1 MNSERMRR
9 GSTTIA
15 ILLAA
20 ALATWLSLSAADESV
35 EQLLKAGQLAYE
47 RGDVVDA
54 IKWYRTAA
62 QRGYAPAQTR
72 LARLMDF
79 SEQNE
84 EAVKWYRE
92 AAAQG
97 FPEAEY
103 ELGLMYAAGEGVI
116 KDNLEAVRWLE
127 RAAGHDFAA
136 AIRTLALASAHGNLG
151 LARDNHKTVSWLE
164 KGAEIGDIWSIRRL
178 AAAYRNGE
186 FGLNPDPARATEL
199 EAKLPPPSVGKKDAK
214 KR

>member
-1 MNSERMRR
+1 MRR
-9 GSTTIA
+9 RCATIA
-15 ILLAA
+15 ILLTASLPA
-20 ALATWLSLSAADESV
+20 WVSLSAADESV

-92 AAAQG
+92 AAAQA

-103 ELGLMYAAGEGVI
+103 ELGLMYAAGEGVT
-116 KDNLEAVRWLE
+116 KDHVEAVRWLE
-127 RAAGHDFAA
+127 RAAGHDYAA
-136 AIRTLALASAHGNLG
+136 AIRTLALAFAHGNLG
-151 LARDNHKTVSWLE
+151 LARDNHKTVLWLE
-164 KGAEIGDIWSIRRL
+164 RGAKIGDIWSIRRL
-178 AAAYRNGE
+178 ATAFRKGE
-186 FGLNPDPARATEL
+186 FGLDPDPARATEL
-199 EAKLPPPSVGKKDAK
+199 EAKLPPASVGKKDAK